1 MEVEMQESAEQ
12 KECINLWPVDVVSEF
27 ILFETM
33 QMKPQMSIRKYA

>member
-1 MEVEMQESAEQ
+1 MEVDMQESAEL

-33 QMKPQMSIRKYA
+33 QMKPQISIRKYA